1 MTCRHSQDYIVA
13 SGKGT
18 NEMQQIGES
27 AVSDHRPL
35 ETTSSA
41 EGAKART
48 EAYGLLAGL
57 LRNPPSAELLQLLAD
72 RADGPGQAQRPT
84 DLQAAWTRLSEAA
97 RSADPAAV
105 DDEFHKLFIG
115 LGRGELLPYGSY
127 YLTGFL
133 MDKPLAALRDELSR
147 LGIQRADGV
156 SEPEDHAAA
165 ICETMVLLADPEH
178 GIPLPGQQAFFSEY
192 VGAWLPRF
200 FSDVQGAKNADFYRS
215 VGRLGEAF
223 MEFERVWLSLPE

>member
-1 MTCRHSQDYIVA
+1 
-13 SGKGT
+13 
-18 NEMQQIGES
+18 MQQMSES
-27 AVSDHRPL
+27 AASDRRAS
-35 ETTSSA
+35 TAATSA
-41 EGAKART
+41 EGAQARI
-48 EAYGLLAGL
+48 EAYGLLAAL
-57 LRNPPSAELLQLLAD
+57 LRDPPSDDLLQRLVESGGAV
-72 RADGPGQAQRPT
+72 AQSHRPT
-84 DLQAAWTRLSEAA
+84 DLQAAWKSLSEAA
-97 RSADPAAV
+97 RNADPEAI
-105 DDEFHKLFIG
+105 DKEFHNLFIG

-133 MDKPLAALRDELSR
+133 MDKPLAALRDELAR
-147 LGIQRADGV
+147 LGIQRAEGV

-178 GIPLPGQQAFFSEY
+178 GIALSGQQAFFSEY
-192 VGAWLPRF
+192 VGAWMPRF